1 MTTQV
6 VITAGNVLWTTDKVE
21 FNAVTNDV
29 TYQVFATAL
38 GTNAAVGNLYAN
50 AVRVP
55 AGSTHYAYVG
65 AGNYQKAQRRINLI
79 TFWGMVVSLC
89 LSLLLAI
96 FPEWIVYLFINSIF
110 RQNYLIFPLLANLN
124 CFYFYN

>member
-6 VITAGNVLWTTDKVE
+6 VIAAGNVLWTTDKVE

-65 AGNYQKAQRRINLI
+65 AGNYLIIVGTTFTALASGTRSSAQAGVIGYGS
-79 TFWGMVVSLC
+79 T
-89 LSLLLAI
+89 
-96 FPEWIVYLFINSIF
+96 P
-110 RQNYLIFPLLANLN
+110 
-124 CFYFYN
+124 

>member
-1 MTTQV
+1 MPTQV
-6 VITAGNVLWTTDKVE
+6 VNAAGNVLWTTDKVE

-50 AVRVP
+50 TVRVP

-65 AGNYQKAQRRINLI
+65 AGNHLIIVGTTFTALASGTASSAQSGVIGYGS
-79 TFWGMVVSLC
+79 T
-89 LSLLLAI
+89 
-96 FPEWIVYLFINSIF
+96 P
-110 RQNYLIFPLLANLN
+110 
-124 CFYFYN
+124 

>member
-1 MTTQV
+1 MATQV
-6 VITAGNVLWTTDKVE
+6 VNAASNVLWTTDKVE

-38 GTNAAVGNLYAN
+38 GTKPAVGNLYAN

-65 AGNYQKAQRRINLI
+65 AGNYLIIVGTTFTAVASGTASSAQEGVIGYGS
-79 TFWGMVVSLC
+79 T
-89 LSLLLAI
+89 
-96 FPEWIVYLFINSIF
+96 P
-110 RQNYLIFPLLANLN
+110 
-124 CFYFYN
+124 